1 MRRFIAVL
9 TLAIALLGFGALP
22 AVAGG
27 PNNFVFS
34 NATADATGAAT
45 FPTHWSMVVA
55 PTGTDEVTS
64 ANVAR
69 AVSHDCTG
77 CQAIAVAFQAVLMT
91 GNPHTVTPRNIAY
104 AANVRCNG
112 CAAFAFA
119 FQYVVSTGGPAHLS
133 PAGMQGV
140 EALRQ
145 EVADD
150 LATDLT
156 PEDLNARLTDIGHR
170 FQALVDSEIVH
181 SGGSPSDREMREQFD
196 RTPTGA

>member
-1 MRRFIAVL
+1 MRRLIAVL
-9 TLAIALLGFGALP
+9 ATATALLGLGALP

-27 PNNFVFS
+27 PNNIVRS
-34 NATADATGAAT
+34 DATADATGAAT
-45 FPTHWSMVVA
+45 FDTHWSMVA
-55 PTGTDEVTS
+55 SPTGTDELTS

-69 AVSHDCTG
+69 AVAHDCTG
-77 CQAIAVAFQAVLMT
+77 CQAIAVAFQAVLTT

-104 AANVRCNG
+104 AANVSCNG

-133 PAGMQGV
+133 PAGMQGI

-145 EVADD
+145 EVARD

-156 PEDLNARLTDIGHR
+156 PAALNDLLTDVGQR
-170 FQALVDSEIVH
+170 FQALVYREIIRT
-181 SGGSPSDREMREQFD
+181 GGSPHDGELHEQFD
-196 RTPTGA
+196 HTPAGA

>member
-1 MRRFIAVL
+1 MRRLIAVL
-9 TLAIALLGFGALP
+9 ATTTALLGLGALP

-27 PNNFVFS
+27 PNNLVFS
-34 NATADATGAAT
+34 DATADATGAAT
-45 FPTHWSMVVA
+45 FPTHWSMVA
-55 PTGTDEVTS
+55 GPTGTDEVTS

-91 GNPHTVTPRNIAY
+91 GNPHTVTPRNIAS
-104 AANVRCNG
+104 AANVRCDG

-133 PAGMQGV
+133 PAGMQGID
-140 EALRQ
+140 ALRR

-150 LATDLT
+150 VATDLT
-156 PEDLNARLTDIGHR
+156 PDDLNARLTDIGQR
-170 FQALVDSEIVH
+170 FEALVDREIVH
-181 SGGSPSDREMREQFD
+181 SGGSPRGGELRRQMDT
-196 RTPTGA
+196 TPAGA